1 MNFIAVVLIIMIPI
15 IKLPFWELLWTFM
28 IAINKVQ
35 INIEL
40 SLNWTREFLDWNN
53 IDNSKKSKLNT

>member
-1 MNFIAVVLIIMIPI
+1 MIFIVVVLIIMIPI

-53 IDNSKKSKLNT
+53 VDNSKKAN

>member
-1 MNFIAVVLIIMIPI
+1 MIFIAVVLIIMIPI

>member
-1 MNFIAVVLIIMIPI
+1 MIFIAVVLIIMIPI

-53 IDNSKKSKLNT
+53 IDNSKKRKLNT

>member
-1 MNFIAVVLIIMIPI
+1 MIFIAVVLIIMIPI

-53 IDNSKKSKLNT
+53 VDNSKKSKLNT

>member
-1 MNFIAVVLIIMIPI
+1 MISI

>member
-1 MNFIAVVLIIMIPI
+1 MIFIVVVLIIMIPI

-53 IDNSKKSKLNT
+53 VDNSKKSKLNT

>member
-1 MNFIAVVLIIMIPI
+1 MIFIVVVLIIMIPI

-53 IDNSKKSKLNT
+53 VDNSKKSTLNT